1 VRDGW
6 YHTGD
11 AFRRDAQGSY
21 YIHGRLDDMFISGGE
36 NIMPL
41 EVEQVLLGHPKVL
54 DAAVIGTPDPRWGN
68 VVTAFLEVREPT
80 ASEEIDQHCR
90 TSSLDDFK
98 RPRRIVFL
106 DAIPRNPSGKI
117 IRSEL
122 RGLYEQGLAGN
133 TLAESATA

>member
-1 VRDGW
+1 MFAHSIGMGRTALV
-6 YHTGD
+6 TGSTRGLGRTMADWLAREGANIIVSGRGQD
-11 AFRRDAQGSY
+11 A
-21 YIHGRLDDMFISGGE
+21 
-36 NIMPL
+36 
-41 EVEQVLLGHPKVL
+41 V